1 MSDLTMHL
9 PQGQLRLPA
18 NKLLRLS
25 RSRGTR
31 LQGVAGTLWVTFD
44 GCPQDL
50 VLEAGDSLT
59 IHHGGDLTVS
69 ALGGA
74 ATLALD
80 AAPSAAAAKTAGA
93 LAARLQQALQALR
106 ARWAPRPSPCPA

>member
-9 PQGQLRLPA
+9 PHGQLSLAA

-25 RSRGTR
+25 QAQGTR

-59 IHHGGDLTVS
+59 IHNGGDVTVS
-69 ALGGA
+69 SLGGA
-74 ATLALD
+74 ATLAVD
-80 AAPSAAAAKTAGA
+80 EAATASPAAAGPLTAP
-93 LAARLQQALQALR
+93 LRRALQALR
-106 ARWAPRPSPCPA
+106 AQLAPRPSPCPA